1 MSAGEAARERAEDE
15 AAGQKLP
22 DAGAGKDGSVPNAK
36 DGVGIGAGTE
46 ANTFE
51 PEEDPDAAKEN
62 ENP

>member
-1 MSAGEAARERAEDE
+1 MSAGEPARERAEDE
-15 AAGQKLP
+15 SAGQKLSN
-22 DAGAGKDGSVPNAK
+22 AGAGKDGSVPNAK

-51 PEEDPDAAKEN
+51 PEEDPDATKQN